1 MTKKDDKIRQLN
13 FDDEFLLDAAERR
26 LQNGDHLGAL
36 TMLNKRNGMYEP
48 SADAAALAADVY
60 EAMELWQLA
69 ANSWFAFLDTC
80 NEADFS
86 EGYEGLA
93 VCFMNMGEDL
103 QSTLYFHRVYGDE
116 VEQML
121 KEKKKPK
128 LRLVHSD
135 DGSADETAVLE
146 QGIALLQ
153 LGELDKAKELLD
165 QVSPEHVD
173 YASARGLIAM
183 CSLMLGNEEEAESIC
198 AKLLETHPDNIMAL
212 TTYCAVLQSRDNKE
226 GAKQAARRLYENPS
240 KKTEDLFRIATA
252 LCETGLDEEA
262 YQKLSELLKKIPYD
276 DTALYFYS
284 VAAYRTDR
292 LKEAIEGLERLTTV
306 YPRKAIARY
315 NLERMRKAAD
325 DGKKFKLNYF
335 YRMPKEKYREVAD
348 FLLAASK
355 AEGAELDFIASLPDL
370 NEFFAIALDEMEGR
384 DEKIQLLAVKVA
396 LKTRS
401 DAFLREV
408 LLDPA
413 ANEIVKL
420 SILHGLTER
429 NEEDSFGTVFLNI
442 YREFFTHEL
451 ELRGRRKKEFM
462 SAFADVYSK
471 FAFMNEGNE
480 ERIIVAAE
488 DVFDTLNAAGAY
500 ELLSER
506 EGIAAAVYREARLPH
521 AEHKMERLCKIFGA
535 NKSVVQQIL
544 DYMM

>member
-26 LQNGDHLGAL
+26 LQNGDYFGAL

-60 EAMELWQLA
+60 EAMELWRLA
-69 ANSWFAFLDTC
+69 ASSWFTFLDTC

-93 VCFMNMGEDL
+93 VCFMNLGEDL
-103 QSTLYFHRVYGDE
+103 QSSIYFHRVYGDE
-116 VEQML
+116 VERMF

-128 LRLVHSD
+128 LSLVHSD
-135 DGSADETAVLE
+135 DGKADDIAVIERGL
-146 QGIALLQ
+146 ALLQ
-153 LGELDKAKELLD
+153 MGELDKAKELLD
-165 QVSPEHVD
+165 QVSGESPD
-173 YASARGLIAM
+173 YASAAGLTAM
-183 CSLMLGNEEEAESIC
+183 CALMLGNEEEAETTC
-198 AKLLETHPDNIMAL
+198 EKLLETHPDNIMAL
-212 TTYCAVLQSRDNKE
+212 TTYCAVLQSRGKIED
-226 GAKQAARRLYENPS
+226 AKKAALRLYENPS
-240 KKTEDLFRIATA
+240 QKTDDLFRISTA

-262 YQKLSELLKKIPYD
+262 FLKLSELIKRIPYD

-292 LKEAIEGLERLTTV
+292 LAEAIDGLERLTTI
-306 YPRKAIARY
+306 YPRKAVSRY
-315 NLERMRKAAD
+315 NLERMRKVAD
-325 DGKKFKLNYF
+325 GAKKFKLNYF

-355 AEGAELDFIASLPDL
+355 AEGAELEFIASLPEL
-370 NEFFAIALDEMEGR
+370 NEFFEIAFDEMDGR
-384 DEKIQLLAVKVA
+384 DEKIQLLAAKVA

-408 LLDPA
+408 LLDPD

-420 SILHGLTER
+420 SILHGVTER

-471 FAFMNEGNE
+471 FAFMNDGNE

-500 ELLSER
+500 ELLAER
-506 EGIAAAVYREARLPH
+506 EGIAAAVYREARLPGG
-521 AEHKMERLCKIFGA
+521 EHKMDRLCKLFGA

>member
-26 LQNGDHLGAL
+26 LQNGDYLGAL

-48 SADAAALAADVY
+48 SADAAAIAADVY
-60 EAMELWQLA
+60 EAMELWQRA
-69 ANSWFAFLDTC
+69 ADSWFVFLDTC

-116 VEQML
+116 VEKML

-135 DGSADETAVLE
+135 DGKADENAVLE
-146 QGIALLQ
+146 RGIALLQ
-153 LGELDKAKELLD
+153 MGELDQARELLG
-165 QVSPEHVD
+165 QVAPENEEF
-173 YASARGLIAM
+173 ASATGLIAM
-183 CSLMLGNEEEAESIC
+183 CTLMLGNEEEAEKIC
-198 AKLLETHPDNIMAL
+198 ETLLQTHPDNILAL
-212 TTYCAVLQSRDNKE
+212 TTYCAVLQSRGDKE
-226 GAKQAARRLYENPS
+226 GAKNAALRLNRNPS
-240 KKTEDLFRIATA
+240 RKIEDLFRIATA

-262 YQKLSELLKKIPYD
+262 FWKLTELIKKIPYD
-276 DTALYFYS
+276 ETALYFYA

-292 LKEAIEGLERLTTV
+292 MQEAIEALERLTTV
-306 YPRKAIARY
+306 YPRKAIAKY
-315 NLERMRKAAD
+315 NLERMRRLAD
-325 DGKKFKLNYF
+325 GGKKFKLNYF

-355 AEGAELDFIASLPDL
+355 AEGSEAEFIASLPEL
-370 NEFFAIALDEMEGR
+370 NEFFAIAMDEMEGR

-401 DAFLREV
+401 DGFLREV

-429 NEEDSFGTVFLNI
+429 NEDDSFGTVFLNI
-442 YREFFTHEL
+442 YREFFTHRL

-471 FAFMNEGNE
+471 FAFMNDGNE

-521 AEHKMERLCKIFGA
+521 AEHKLERLCKLFGA
-535 NKSVVQQIL
+535 NKSVVEQIL
-544 DYMM
+544 DFMM